1 MEKTSQPKP
10 IPRIVYNTKN
20 KLHALETKLT
30 EKFSIN
36 SKCPKNEY
44 TFSHNSPEI
53 NRIHSNDYLS
63 NLDHHPTAT
72 LAAIDNTFGSWYPNA
87 YSRSYLPPMLDNIH
101 TTFAATECVI
111 VVDKMTNTKPNYAIS
126 LAEGCSFAGHN
137 QGGKGHV
144 YAPIPIAAAYALQEH
159 NDTVKRI
166 LVIDENITPN
176 TNECYFKSGNGSIFF
191 PENNP
196 ELSALFENKIV
207 TNNQVAEELWDF
219 LHKPENTIDL
229 AFYNINI
236 DDVEP
241 IEGMHP
247 ADAKER
253 NLKIWSLFLHFVPT
267 VFIFSGDKENH
278 QDITCSTIECITN
291 IAQKIASWN
300 PPHNTTH
307 NYTAIPQKT
316 PSVSSTSSSSEGN
329 LNQNYTAKQCAQSVE
344 KLLSCLA
351 NYPVPIR
358 IIIHPTN
365 HLLSASTESESSSSS
380 SSLSLSELEQK
391 HHRLKKRLGLSCSS
405 SQSNNDYPAT
415 ETSSTYDYGNDALSC
430 SDEEDDGK
438 F

>member
-1 MEKTSQPKP
+1 MEQHSHPKP

-36 SKCPKNEY
+36 SKCPKKEND
-44 TFSHNSPEI
+44 FSHNSPEI
-53 NRIHSNDYLS
+53 SRIHSNDYLH
-63 NLDHHPTAT
+63 NLDYHPTAT
-72 LAAIDNTFGSWYPNA
+72 LAEIDNTFGAWYPNM
-87 YSRSYLPPMLDNIH
+87 YSRSYLPPMLDNVH

-111 VVDKMTNTKPNYAIS
+111 AVDKITDLKPNYAIS
-126 LAEGCSFAGHN
+126 LAESYSFAGHN

-176 TNECYFKSGNGSIFF
+176 TTECYFKSGNGSIFF

-196 ELSALFENKIV
+196 ELSALFHNKII

-241 IEGMHP
+241 IENMHP

-253 NLKIWSLFLHFVPT
+253 NLKIWSLFYHFIPT
-267 VFIFSGDKENH
+267 VFIFSGDKNKHE
-278 QDITCSTIECITN
+278 QSTYSTIEYIAQT
-291 IAQKIASWN
+291 AQKIASFN
-300 PPHNTTH
+300 ASREITH
-307 NYTAIPQKT
+307 AYKAIPQVT
-316 PSVSSTSSSSEGN
+316 PSASSTSSSSEGN
-329 LNQNYTAKQCAQSVE
+329 LNQNYTAKQCAESVE

-351 NYPVPIR
+351 HYPVPIR

-380 SSLSLSELEQK
+380 SSLSLSGLEQK
-391 HHRLKKRLGLSCSS
+391 QRKLKKRLGLSCSS
-405 SQSNNDYPAT
+405 S
-415 ETSSTYDYGNDALSC
+415 ETDHDYGNDALSC
-430 SDEEDDGK
+430 SDEDNEK
-438 F
+438 V